1 MVADPV
7 EILVSKSMSV
17 QFAVIIFAILDRCP
31 LIFQADIKLTYIIYD
46 LRIDPVHLIDVRESV
61 SSEIHIT
68 LRQRTG
74 SRLCKSKVLHIT
86 QEQDSLPLLSIA
98 QREP

>member
-31 LIFQADIKLTYIIYD
+31 LIFQSDIELTYIIYD
-46 LRIDPVHLIDVRESV
+46 LRIDPVHLIDVRKSV
-61 SSEIHIT
+61 SAEIHIT

-74 SRLCKSKVLHIT
+74 SGLCKAKVLHLT
-86 QEQDSLPLLSIA
+86 QEEDSLPLLSIT